1 MRILF
6 LSEGL
11 DRPEAHTIAG
21 LHQAGLDTL
30 VMLPADARFVSFLK
44 EHGVTT
50 IPLQYRG
57 RFDLAAIRAIRRAV
71 KRSGCDVV
79 HALRNNR
86 PVANA
91 LFAVRDLRVK
101 LVCYRGTMGNL
112 HPWDPG
118 SRLTYLNSRLD
129 RIVCVSN
136 AVRAYLES
144 LRISPSKLIT
154 IYKGHDPSWYHQPE
168 KANLAPLGIPPGSV
182 VVGCAANMRPL
193 KGVDVLV
200 RALEHLDGEPPVHL
214 LLIGEVRDPALGPL
228 LQEPRFRGRVTS
240 LGYRTD
246 ATTLLGACDIAV
258 MPSLRREGL
267 PRAIIEA
274 MSQSLPCIVTRV
286 GGMPELVE
294 DGGNGYVVEPG
305 DSIALAEAIRTLAVD
320 AGLRS
325 TLGARSL
332 ERVQTHF
339 SVVSTIAATR
349 RMYEELLG

>member
-1 MRILF
+1 MRVLF
-6 LSEGL
+6 ISEGL

-21 LHQAGLDTL
+21 LRQAGLDVHAL
-30 VMLPADARFVSFLK
+30 LSPEERFAPFLR
-44 EHGVTT
+44 EQGIETM
-50 IPLQYRG
+50 PLRLRG
-57 RFDLAAIRAIRRAV
+57 RIDLAAIRTIRAAV
-71 KRSGCDVV
+71 KHTGCEVV

-91 LFAVRDLRVK
+91 LFAVRNLPVK

-112 HPWDPG
+112 HAWDPG
-118 SRLTYLNSRLD
+118 SRLTYLSGRLD

-136 AVRAYLES
+136 AVRTFLES
-144 LRISPSKLIT
+144 MRVPSSKLVT
-154 IYKGHDPSWYHQPE
+154 IYKGHDPAWYHQSE
-168 KANLAPLGIPPGSV
+168 KANLASLGIPNGRI

-193 KGVDVLV
+193 KGADVLV
-200 RALEHLDGEPPVHL
+200 RALDHLEDESHVHF
-214 LLIGEVRDPALGPL
+214 LLIGEVRDPKLERL
-228 LQEPRFRGRVTS
+228 LADRRFRERVTS

-246 ATTLLGACDIAV
+246 ATALLGACDIAA

-274 MSQSLPCIVTRV
+274 MSQSLPCVVTCV

-305 DSIALAEAIRTLAVD
+305 DSVALAGAIRALATD
-320 AGLRS
+320 ADLRRRF
-325 TLGARSL
+325 GDRSL

-339 SVVSTIAATR
+339 SVANTIAATR
-349 RMYEELLG
+349 RMYEELPG